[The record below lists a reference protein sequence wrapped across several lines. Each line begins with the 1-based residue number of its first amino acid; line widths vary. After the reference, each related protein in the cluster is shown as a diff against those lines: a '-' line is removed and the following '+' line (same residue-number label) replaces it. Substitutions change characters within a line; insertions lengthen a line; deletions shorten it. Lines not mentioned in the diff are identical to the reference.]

1 MRASHDD
8 DDDVRSFCL
17 SFERARNG
25 RRMQRHP
32 VHGGVG
38 GHRQQ
43 FETAA
48 QRRAREEDAR
58 KTRNW
63 NRTNGP
69 PRTCPLG
76 LECDA
81 LGRAC
86 GNLCRTCT
94 EWYIAELDDD
104 EVTPASGFRRRKFRW
119 EALVFALRSA
129 APLTR
134 REQSGC
140 ASREEDAK
148 EKRVTPFFRW
158 MFDEATKLNFTWSEV
173 IDENLKLG
181 VRNLLIKTGNAE
193 FCRRANMLM
202 ERQNFH
208 WQYGQARRT
217 EPFFKVSDYESCA
230 AFGTTIDVYRFLRTE
245 LELGFGAK
253 ATFDIVCHY
262 YRSPQHMRE
271 ILGFICSNSS
281 GAGPRLWHPSTM
293 LNVVVKD
300 GCDEMSIEQLNILR
314 EYGCPLNPDL
324 CAHCCDEDRYELLY
338 RLIDDGFPHDH
349 RVVNKAAG
357 QGRID
362 VIKRLQEMGIQ
373 PVPTTCAR
381 AAKGG
386 QLKTLQYLYEHRVP
400 MGVATVRAA
409 AAPVVGQRKRRRQKL
424 DYIEWEDHPRIRC
437 LAFAL
442 AHGCRGAEATL
453 RSDSLHEYTKSY
465 LKMFID
471 EPAICHWFHRLP
483 LIITKQMITIMPER
497 TRLAFECIT
506 RYLRLKHLECAGVRT
521 DAFEKEELE
530 RLTF

>member
-193 FCRRANMLM
+193 F
-202 ERQNFH
+202 
-208 WQYGQARRT
+208 
-217 EPFFKVSDYESCA
+217 
-230 AFGTTIDVYRFLRTE
+230 
-245 LELGFGAK
+245 
-253 ATFDIVCHY
+253 
-262 YRSPQHMRE
+262 
-271 ILGFICSNSS
+271 
-281 GAGPRLWHPSTM
+281 
-293 LNVVVKD
+293 
-300 GCDEMSIEQLNILR
+300 
-314 EYGCPLNPDL
+314 
-324 CAHCCDEDRYELLY
+324 
-338 RLIDDGFPHDH
+338 
-349 RVVNKAAG
+349 
-357 QGRID
+357 
-362 VIKRLQEMGIQ
+362 
-373 PVPTTCAR
+373 
-381 AAKGG
+381 
-386 QLKTLQYLYEHRVP
+386 
-400 MGVATVRAA
+400 
-409 AAPVVGQRKRRRQKL
+409 
-424 DYIEWEDHPRIRC
+424 
-437 LAFAL
+437 
-442 AHGCRGAEATL
+442 
-453 RSDSLHEYTKSY
+453 
-465 LKMFID
+465 
-471 EPAICHWFHRLP
+471 
-483 LIITKQMITIMPER
+483 
-497 TRLAFECIT
+497 
-506 RYLRLKHLECAGVRT
+506 
-521 DAFEKEELE
+521 
-530 RLTF
+530 